1 MTRKIEKQGMDHSD
15 EVRLLLYKFQSQ
27 IYFAF
32 IKFRMEI
39 KNTSSG
45 RKLESYIHSKN
56 IVGQL
61 RKFL

>member
-32 IKFRMEI
+32 IKLKMEI

-45 RKLESYIHSKN
+45 RKLAS
-56 IVGQL
+56 
-61 RKFL
+61 